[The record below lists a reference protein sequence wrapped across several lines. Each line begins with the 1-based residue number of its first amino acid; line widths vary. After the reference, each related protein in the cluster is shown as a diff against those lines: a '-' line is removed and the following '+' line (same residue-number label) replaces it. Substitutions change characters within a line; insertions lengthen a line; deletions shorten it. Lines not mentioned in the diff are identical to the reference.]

1 MACRPIIWEGGV
13 LMEKVVSGR
22 RPLSELLRAID
33 TCPTIE
39 KLFELVKNEH
49 IVIRMKSQ
57 NAASNIPFRPLDK
70 DTTPPLERLRAQ
82 VREAAIAMYQPD
94 QSMQRLMYQIDTCPT
109 IDQLFKLVKDEHIV
123 IQMKSQN
130 AASNI
135 PFRPLPKDTTPP
147 LEKLREQVREAAAA
161 MFRVREKERLI
172 RAIETCPSIDKLFE
186 LVKNEHIVIRMKSQ
200 NSASNLPQRRL
211 SGAELTPDT
220 TPLERLRQQ
229 VLEAVI
235 YGG

>member
-1 MACRPIIWEGGV
+1 MQAKERP
-13 LMEKVVSGR
+13 K

-39 KLFELVKNEH
+39 KLFALVKN
-49 IVIRMKSQ
+49 
-57 NAASNIPFRPLDK
+57 
-70 DTTPPLERLRAQ
+70 
-82 VREAAIAMYQPD
+82 
-94 QSMQRLMYQIDTCPT
+94 
-109 IDQLFKLVKDEHIV
+109 EHIV

-135 PFRPLPKDTTPP
+135 PFRPLPQDTTPPLDRLRAQVREAAVAMYAEDRSMDRLMYKIDTCPTIDKLFELVKNEHIVIQMKSQNAASNIPFQPLPKDTTPP
-147 LEKLREQVREAAAA
+147 LERLREQVREAAQK
-161 MFRVREKERLI
+161 MQRERSKQQLI
-172 RAIETCPSIDKLFE
+172 RAIETCPTIDKLFE

-200 NSASNLPQRRL
+200 NSASCLPQHRL
-211 SGAELTPDT
+211 SGAELMPDT

-235 YGG
+235 YG

>member
-1 MACRPIIWEGGV
+1 MV
-13 LMEKVVSGR
+13 NQVSGR
-22 RPLSELLRAID
+22 RPLNELLRAID
-33 TCPTIE
+33 ICPSIE

-57 NAASNIPFRPLDK
+57 NAASNIPYRPLSK
-70 DTTPPLERLRAQ
+70 DMTPPLDRLRAQ
-82 VREAAIAMYQPD
+82 VREAAIAMYNED
-94 QSMQRLMYQIDTCPT
+94 HSMERLMYKIDTCPS
-109 IDQLFKLVKDEHIV
+109 IDKLFQLVKDEHIV

-135 PFRPLPKDTTPP
+135 PFQPLPKDTTPP
-147 LEKLREQVREAAAA
+147 LERLREQVREAAVK
-161 MFRVREKERLI
+161 MFRERSKAELI
-172 RAIETCPSIDKLFE
+172 RAVETCPSIDKLFE
-186 LVKNEHIVIRMKSQ
+186 LVKNQHIVIRMKSL
-200 NSASNLPQRRL
+200 STASGLPQHRL
-211 SGAELTPDT
+211 TDAELKPDS

>member
-1 MACRPIIWEGGV
+1 MKAQTT
-13 LMEKVVSGR
+13 GR

-33 TCPTIE
+33 TCPTID

-49 IVIRMKSQ
+49 IVIRMQSQ
-57 NAASNIPFRPLDK
+57 NAASNIPYQPLPK

-82 VREAAIAMYQPD
+82 VREAAIAMYQED
-94 QSMQRLMYQIDTCPT
+94 QAEQRLMYKIDTCPS
-109 IDQLFKLVKDEHIV
+109 IDKLFKLVKDEHIV

-135 PFRPLPKDTTPP
+135 PFQPLPKDTTPP
-147 LEKLREQVREAAAA
+147 LERLRDQVREAAAA

-172 RAIETCPSIDKLFE
+172 RAVETCPSIDKLFE

-200 NSASNLPQRRL
+200 NSASNLPQHRL
-211 SGAELTPDT
+211 SGAELKPDT

>member
-1 MACRPIIWEGGV
+1 MHEQTAP
-13 LMEKVVSGR
+13 R
-22 RPLSELLRAID
+22 RPMNELLRAID

-49 IVIRMKSQ
+49 IIVRMKSQ
-57 NAASNIPFRPLDK
+57 NAASNIPMKPLSK
-70 DTTPPLERLRAQ
+70 DMTPPLERLRAQ
-82 VREAAIAMYQPD
+82 VREAAVAMYD
-94 QSMQRLMYQIDTCPT
+94 VDHSMERLMYKIDTCPT

-135 PFRPLPKDTTPP
+135 PFQPLPKDTTPP
-147 LEKLREQVREAAAA
+147 LEKLREQVREAAVT
-161 MFRVREKERLI
+161 MFRDRSKERLI

-200 NSASNLPQRRL
+200 HSASNLPQRRL